1 MTWGEYIDF
10 ETMDAKAEA
19 RKEGLAEGL
28 AEGRIESKREDI
40 IEALTELETVPNSI
54 LQQINSSTDIEQLR
68 KWHKIAISVD
78 NISAFEEKM

>member
-10 ETMDAKAEA
+10 EKMDAKAEA
-19 RKEGLAEGL
+19 HM
-28 AEGRIESKREDI
+28 EGRVESKREDI
-40 IEALTELETVPNSI
+40 IEALTELDTVPNSI

-68 KWHKIAISVD
+68 KWHKIAISVN

>member
-19 RKEGLAEGL
+19 HM
-28 AEGRIESKREDI
+28 EGRVESKREDI
-40 IEALTELETVPNSI
+40 IEALTELDTVPNSI
-54 LQQINSSTDIEQLR
+54 LQKINSSTDIEQLR